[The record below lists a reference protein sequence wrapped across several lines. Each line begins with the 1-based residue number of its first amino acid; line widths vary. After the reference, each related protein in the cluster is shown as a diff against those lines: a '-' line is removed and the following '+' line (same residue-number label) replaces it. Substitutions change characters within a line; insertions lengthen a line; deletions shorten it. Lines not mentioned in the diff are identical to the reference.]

1 MHHTTLVCIPLKTK
15 AARYKKF
22 LSNYWYASQFTELL
36 NQALTHLLFC
46 CRICLLAYMAP
57 LLCPSVRWKGMINSV
72 KTVHMSLHIIFLLQL
87 DSAHN
92 IQVKALLLEFQQQ
105 ANYDKKLV
113 QSKNM

>member
-1 MHHTTLVCIPLKTK
+1 
-15 AARYKKF
+15 
-22 LSNYWYASQFTELL
+22 
-36 NQALTHLLFC
+36 
-46 CRICLLAYMAP
+46 MAP
-57 LLCPSVRWKGMINSV
+57 LLCPSVRMKGMINSV